1 MQGQKEIVFAA
12 GLAQCLVGVL
22 WIVAL
27 TLHVGRGQVIRRWRR
42 RPAVVGL
49 PWQNMEPPAAPPPHL
64 SSRELLEAT
73 RVHSGGKTWLDLK
86 HSFWVAV
93 AAFEDQASCPSSW
106 GPLFHLR
113 GCLMILVPLDE
124 ASFQTSPHE
133 GHHQGAGDLS
143 SCPCPSGPEKG
154 EPVEARFGLAC
165 TSVLAASSQAR
176 QLRPATG
183 RGGWL
188 VCGIKAEIESILS
201 DIPSVRCLILALPT
215 QSCQSAGEG
224 LTFKMSGPAGH
235 KL

>member
-1 MQGQKEIVFAA
+1 MLQGLKEIVFAT
-12 GLAQCLVGVL
+12 GLAQCLVRVL

-27 TLHVGRGQVIRRWRR
+27 TLHMGRGQVIRRWRW
-42 RPAVVGL
+42 RPVIVGL

-106 GPLFHLR
+106 GPLFHLH
-113 GCLMILVPLDE
+113 GCLIILVPLDE
-124 ASFQTSPHE
+124 ASFQTSLHE

-143 SCPCPSGPEKG
+143 SRPCPSGPEKG

-165 TSVLAASSQAR
+165 TSMLAAGSQAR
-176 QLRPATG
+176 Q
-183 RGGWL
+183 
-188 VCGIKAEIESILS
+188 
-201 DIPSVRCLILALPT
+201 PSQQL
-215 QSCQSAGEG
+215 GEG
-224 LTFKMSGPAGH
+224 AG
-235 KL
+235 LCVE